1 MEKHPHTPAI
11 NRIGRA
17 KLITHFNIS
26 PQAISKWTVNGVPTL
41 LLTSVR
47 TLAAING
54 VPVPELY
61 KEIEA

>member
-11 NRIGRA
+11 ERIGRA
-17 KLITHFNIS
+17 RLGSHFNIS
-26 PQAISKWTVNGVPTL
+26 RQAIGMWTNKGVPDL

-47 TLAAING
+47 TLAAIHG

-61 KEIEA
+61 KEMES